1 MGAFIRYRLAAEM
14 GYRTALANIGYIYE
28 HGIEDEKMQVPVDL
42 SRAMHFY
49 ELCAQQNDAVCRRR
63 LGDMYYYGHGVLINY
78 TAAAQQY
85 RLNLNDPQSCFNLA
99 WLTERGLG
107 VTQDREEAR
116 HLYARA
122 SSLGPR
128 LRSLAYEAS
137 PSEFSE
143 MPAQMMTAK
152 LELQDE
158 VCLCIR
164 SLLALLAP
172 C

>member
-1 MGAFIRYRLAAEM
+1 
-14 GYRTALANIGYIYE
+14 
-28 HGIEDEKMQVPVDL
+28 MQVPVDL

-116 HLYARA
+116 NLYARA
-122 SSLGPR
+122 SRSVSVLGLFRLRIRSLLTLTHYLSLGPR
-128 LRSLAYEAS
+128 LRSLAFEAS

-164 SLLALLAP
+164 SLLARY
-172 C
+172 

>member
-116 HLYARA
+116 HRARPCA
-122 SSLGPR
+122 GAAHMRGAKFAVVRMCECCVDIRWRQKPRVCGPR
-128 LRSLAYEAS
+128 
-137 PSEFSE
+137 
-143 MPAQMMTAK
+143 Q
-152 LELQDE
+152 
-158 VCLCIR
+158 
-164 SLLALLAP
+164 
-172 C
+172 